1 MTKHKS
7 SRLALRLNSIPR
19 GLSEFAIDIDKAEK
33 CFEHSLDYRADAR
46 LNHSMT
52 NKILPKS
59 DPIVAQIQADCD
71 QISRTRTDVPQPVSR
86 RRFLRQASKGVI
98 GMGLAVGGVT
108 SATKGAFAQLGRQS
122 GGAPG
127 EIIEEEL
134 TPLVEARSEQVWN
147 GDVLDEG
154 VVNEMVDRAMM
165 KLTGLD
171 SAKEAWKDFVLPTDI
186 VGIKINPLAGKR
198 LSTHQII
205 VDKIIEGL
213 HGAGILSN
221 QIIIWD
227 RFESHLINAGYE
239 INQTDQGVR
248 CFASDS
254 EGVGYDD
261 EVFYETEKDVE
272 IRRENGSILSRYT
285 KLLTQELTVVINVP
299 VMKHHGI
306 TGVSGCLKNL
316 AFGSV
321 DNTSRFHSN
330 PINCNPAIADI
341 FAHTVLKDKVVL
353 NIVDGLLAAFNGG
366 PTYDP
371 DGVWQYGGIL
381 VSEDP
386 VALDQIIYQT
396 IEEKRKELELP
407 TLSRLSK
414 YIRSASRMD
423 LGTNDLDEVDYQEV
437 KV

>member
-1 MTKHKS
+1 MKNKT
-7 SRLALRLNSIPR
+7 
-19 GLSEFAIDIDKAEK
+19 
-33 CFEHSLDYRADAR
+33 SLQ
-46 LNHSMT
+46 
-52 NKILPKS
+52 S
-59 DPIVAQIQADCD
+59 DPIIAQIQADCE
-71 QISRTRTDVPQPVSR
+71 QVSHTKTVMPQPVSR
-86 RRFLRQASKGVI
+86 RRFLRHASQGVV
-98 GMGLAVGGVT
+98 GMGIALGGIT
-108 SATKGAFAQLGRQS
+108 SATRDAFAQLGRQP
-122 GGAPG
+122 GAPPG
-127 EIIEEEL
+127 EMIEEQL
-134 TPLVEARSEQVWN
+134 TPLVEASSEKVWN
-147 GDVLDEG
+147 GEILDEQI
-154 VVNEMVDRAMM
+154 VSEMIDRAMM

-171 SAKEAWKDFVLPTDI
+171 SAKETWKDFILPTDI
-186 VGIKINPLAGKR
+186 VGIKINPLAGKQ
-198 LSTHQII
+198 LSTHRIV
-205 VDKIIEGL
+205 VDKIIDGL
-213 HGAGILSN
+213 HGVGVLAN

-239 INQTDQGVR
+239 INQSDQGVR

-261 EVFYETEKDVE
+261 EVFYETEKDVAV
-272 IRRENGSILSRYT
+272 RRENDSALSRYT
-285 KLLTQELTVVINVP
+285 KILTKELTVVINVP

-306 TGVSGCLKNL
+306 AGVSGCLKNL

-321 DNTSRFHSN
+321 DNTHRFHSN

-353 NIVDGLLAAFNGG
+353 NIVDGLLAAFDGG

-371 DGVWQYGGIL
+371 DGVWQYGSIL
-381 VSEDP
+381 VSQDP

-396 IEEKRKELELP
+396 IEEKRKELELSP
-407 TLSRLSK
+407 LSRISK

>member
-1 MTKHKS
+1 MTDK
-7 SRLALRLNSIPR
+7 IP
-19 GLSEFAIDIDKAEK
+19 A
-33 CFEHSLDYRADAR
+33 
-46 LNHSMT
+46 
-52 NKILPKS
+52 KS
-59 DPIVAQIQADCD
+59 DAIVTQIQADCD
-71 QISRTRTDVPQPVSR
+71 QISHTEATIPQSVSR
-86 RRFLRQASKGVI
+86 RRFLRQTSKGVVGI
-98 GMGLAVGGVT
+98 GLALGGVT

-122 GGAPG
+122 GGLPG
-127 EIIEEEL
+127 EIVEEEL
-134 TPLVEARSEQVWN
+134 IPLVEARSEKVWN
-147 GDVLDEG
+147 GDLLDEG
-154 VVNEMVDRAMM
+154 VVSEMIDRAMM

-171 SAKEAWKDFVLPTDI
+171 SAKEAWKDFLLPTDI
-186 VGIKINPLAGKR
+186 VGIKINPLAGER
-198 LSTHQII
+198 LSTHRII

-213 HGAGILSN
+213 HGVGILSN

-239 INQTDQGVR
+239 INQSDRGVR

-272 IRRENGSILSRYT
+272 ERRENGSILSRYT

-299 VMKHHGI
+299 VMKHSGI
-306 TGVSGCLKNL
+306 AGVSGCLKNL

-321 DNTSRFHSN
+321 DNTFRFHSN

-341 FAHTVLKDKVVL
+341 FAHTILKDKVVL
-353 NIVDGLLAAFNGG
+353 NIVDGLLASFDGG

-371 DGVWQYGGIL
+371 DGVWQYGSIL
-381 VSEDP
+381 VSQDP

-396 IEEKRKELELP
+396 IEEKRKEFELP
-407 TLSRLSK
+407 TLSRISK

-423 LGTNDLDEVDYQEV
+423 LGTNDLDDVDYQEV

>member
-1 MTKHKS
+1 M
-7 SRLALRLNSIPR
+7 A
-19 GLSEFAIDIDKAEK
+19 
-33 CFEHSLDYRADAR
+33 
-46 LNHSMT
+46 
-52 NKILPKS
+52 NKKTPKS
-59 DPIVAQIQADCD
+59 DSIVAQIQEDCGH
-71 QISRTRTDVPQPVSR
+71 ISRTTVAMPQPVSR
-86 RRFLRQASKGVI
+86 RRFLRQVSKGVV
-98 GMGLAVGGVT
+98 GMGLALGGG
-108 SATKGAFAQLGRQS
+108 ATATRGAFAQLGRPS
-122 GGAPG
+122 GVPPG

-134 TPLVEARSEQVWN
+134 TPLVEARSEKVWN

-154 VVNEMVDRAMM
+154 VVSEMIDRAMM

-186 VGIKINPLAGKR
+186 VGIKINPLAGER
-198 LSTHQII
+198 LSTHRIV

-213 HGAGILSN
+213 HGTGILSN

-239 INQTDQGVR
+239 INQSDQGVR

-254 EGVGYDD
+254 EGIGYDD

-272 IRRENGSILSRYT
+272 VRRENGSILSRYT
-285 KLLTQELTVVINVP
+285 KLLTEEFTVVINVP

-306 TGVSGCLKNL
+306 AGVSGCLKNL

-341 FAHTVLKDKVVL
+341 YAHAVLKDKVVL

-371 DGVWQYGGIL
+371 DGVWRYGGIL

-396 IEEKRKELELP
+396 IEEKRKEFELP
-407 TLSRLSK
+407 TLSRVSK

-423 LGTNDLDEVDYQEV
+423 LGTNDLDEVDYQEI

>member
-1 MTKHKS
+1 MK
-7 SRLALRLNSIPR
+7 
-19 GLSEFAIDIDKAEK
+19 
-33 CFEHSLDYRADAR
+33 
-46 LNHSMT
+46 
-52 NKILPKS
+52 NKTLPES
-59 DPIVAQIQADCD
+59 DSIVAQIQADCD
-71 QISRTRTDVPQPVSR
+71 QISGVQAAIPQSVSR
-86 RRFLRQASKGVI
+86 RRFLHQTSKGVV
-98 GMGLAVGGVT
+98 GMGLALGGVAT
-108 SATKGAFAQLGRQS
+108 ATKGAFAQLGRPS
-122 GGAPG
+122 GGPPG

-134 TPLVEARSEQVWN
+134 TPLVEARSEKVWN

-154 VVNEMVDRAMM
+154 VVSEMIDRAMM

-171 SAKEAWKDFVLPTDI
+171 SAKEAWKDYVLPTDI
-186 VGIKINPLAGKR
+186 VGIKINPLAGEQ
-198 LSTHQII
+198 LSTHRII

-213 HGAGILSN
+213 RGAGILDN

-227 RFESHLINAGYE
+227 RFESHLIKAGYE

-272 IRRENGSILSRYT
+272 VRRENGSILSRYT
-285 KLLTQELTVVINVP
+285 KLLTKEFTVVINVP

-306 TGVSGCLKNL
+306 AGVSGCLKNL

-341 FAHTVLKDKVVL
+341 YAHAVLKDKVVL

-381 VSEDP
+381 VSQDP
-386 VALDQIIYQT
+386 VALDQIVYQT

-407 TLSRLSK
+407 TLSRISK
-414 YIRSASRMD
+414 YIRSASRME
-423 LGTNDLDEVDYQEV
+423 LGTNDLDEVDYQEI

>member
-1 MTKHKS
+1 
-7 SRLALRLNSIPR
+7 
-19 GLSEFAIDIDKAEK
+19 
-33 CFEHSLDYRADAR
+33 
-46 LNHSMT
+46 MT
-52 NKILPKS
+52 NKISPIS
-59 DPIVAQIQADCD
+59 DSIVAQIQADCD
-71 QISRTRTDVPQPVSR
+71 QISRAKAVMPQPVTR
-86 RRFLRQASKGVI
+86 RRFLRQTSKGVV
-98 GMGLAVGGVT
+98 GMGLALGGIT
-108 SATKGAFAQLGRQS
+108 STTKNAFAQLGRQS
-122 GGAPG
+122 GGPPG
-127 EIIEEEL
+127 EIVEEEL
-134 TPLVEARSEQVWN
+134 TPLVEARSDKVWN

-154 VVNEMVDRAMM
+154 VVSEMIDRAMM

-186 VGIKINPLAGKR
+186 VGIKINPLAGEQ
-198 LSTHQII
+198 LSTHRII

-254 EGVGYDD
+254 GGVGYDD

-285 KLLTQELTVVINVP
+285 KLLTKEFTVVINVP

-306 TGVSGCLKNL
+306 AGVSGCLKNL

-341 FAHTVLKDKVVL
+341 YAHAVLKDKVVL
-353 NIVDGLLAAFNGG
+353 NLVDALLAAFNGG
-366 PTYDP
+366 PTYTP

-381 VSEDP
+381 VSQDP

-396 IEEKRKELELP
+396 IEEKRKEFELP
-407 TLSRLSK
+407 TLSRISK

>member
-1 MTKHKS
+1 
-7 SRLALRLNSIPR
+7 
-19 GLSEFAIDIDKAEK
+19 
-33 CFEHSLDYRADAR
+33 
-46 LNHSMT
+46 MT
-52 NKILPKS
+52 NKTSPQS

-71 QISRTRTDVPQPVSR
+71 EISHTTTIIPESVSR
-86 RRFLRQASKGVI
+86 RRFLRQASKGAVGI
-98 GMGLAVGGVT
+98 GLALGGIT
-108 SATKGAFAQLGRQS
+108 SATKDAFAQLGRRP
-122 GGAPG
+122 GAPPG
-127 EIIEEEL
+127 EMVEEEL
-134 TPLVEARSEQVWN
+134 TPLVEARSEKVWN
-147 GDVLDEG
+147 GDLLDEQ
-154 VVNEMVDRAMM
+154 VVSEMIDRAMM

-186 VGIKINPLAGKR
+186 VGIKVNPLAGEQ
-198 LSTHQII
+198 LSTHRVI

-213 HGAGILSN
+213 YGVGVLAN

-239 INQTDQGVR
+239 INQGDRGVR

-261 EVFYETEKDVE
+261 EVFYETEKDVAV
-272 IRRENGSILSRYT
+272 RRENESVLSRYT
-285 KLLTQELTVVINVP
+285 NILTKELTVVINVP

-306 TGVSGCLKNL
+306 AGVSGCLKNL

-321 DNTSRFHSN
+321 DNTHRFHSN

-353 NIVDGLLAAFNGG
+353 NIVDGLLAAYDGG

-371 DGVWQYGGIL
+371 NGVWQYGSIL
-381 VSEDP
+381 ISQDP

-396 IEEKRKELELP
+396 IEEKRKELELSS
-407 TLSRLSK
+407 LSRISK

-423 LGTNDLDEVDYQEV
+423 LGTNDLDEVDYKEV

>member
-1 MTKHKS
+1 MKNRTS
-7 SRLALRLNSIPR
+7 S
-19 GLSEFAIDIDKAEK
+19 
-33 CFEHSLDYRADAR
+33 
-46 LNHSMT
+46 T
-52 NKILPKS
+52 S
-59 DPIVAQIQADCD
+59 DPVVAQIQADCA
-71 QISRTRTDVPQPVSR
+71 QISHTKEAIPEPVSR
-86 RRFLRQASKGVI
+86 RRFLRQTSKGVV
-98 GMGLAVGGVT
+98 GMGLALGSIT
-108 SATKGAFAQLGRQS
+108 SATTAAFAQLGHQH
-122 GGAPG
+122 GAPPG
-127 EIIEEEL
+127 EVVDEQL
-134 TPLVEARSEQVWN
+134 TPLVEATSEKVWN

-154 VVNEMVDRAMM
+154 VVSEMIDRAMM

-198 LSTHQII
+198 LSTHRAI
-205 VDKIIEGL
+205 VDKIIDGL
-213 HGAGILSN
+213 YGAGILSN

-227 RFESHLINAGYE
+227 RFESHLIDAGYE
-239 INQTDQGVR
+239 INQSNRGVR

-254 EGVGYDD
+254 KGVGYDD

-272 IRRENGSILSRYT
+272 ERRESGSILSRYT
-285 KLLTQELTVVINVP
+285 NLLTKGVTVVINVP

-306 TGVSGCLKNL
+306 AGVSGCLKNL

-330 PINCNPAIADI
+330 PLNCNPAIADI

-353 NIVDGLLAAFNGG
+353 NIVDGLLAAFDGG
-366 PTYDP
+366 PTYNP

-381 VSEDP
+381 VSQDP
-386 VALDQIIYQT
+386 VALDQIVYQT
-396 IEEKRKELELP
+396 VEEKRKELNLP
-407 TLSRLSK
+407 SISRLSR

-423 LGTNDLDEVDYQEV
+423 LGTNDLDEVDYKEV

>member
-1 MTKHKS
+1 
-7 SRLALRLNSIPR
+7 
-19 GLSEFAIDIDKAEK
+19 
-33 CFEHSLDYRADAR
+33 
-46 LNHSMT
+46 MT
-52 NKILPKS
+52 NKTSPQS

-71 QISRTRTDVPQPVSR
+71 EILHTTTIIPESVSR
-86 RRFLRQASKGVI
+86 RRFLRQTSQGVV
-98 GMGLAVGGVT
+98 GMGLALGGVT
-108 SATKGAFAQLGRQS
+108 AVTRDAFAQLGRRP
-122 GGAPG
+122 GAPPG
-127 EIIEEEL
+127 EIVEERF
-134 TPLVEARSEQVWN
+134 TPLVEARSEKVWN
-147 GDVLDEG
+147 GDLLDEQ
-154 VVNEMVDRAMM
+154 VVSEMIDRAMM

-186 VGIKINPLAGKR
+186 VGIKVNPLAGER
-198 LSTHQII
+198 LSTHRVI

-213 HGAGILSN
+213 YGVGVLAN

-239 INQTDQGVR
+239 INQSDRGVR

-261 EVFYETEKDVE
+261 EVFYETEKDVKE
-272 IRRENGSILSRYT
+272 RRENDSVLSRYT
-285 KLLTQELTVVINVP
+285 KILTKELTVVINVP

-306 TGVSGCLKNL
+306 AGVSGCLKNL

-321 DNTSRFHSN
+321 DNTHRFHSN

-353 NIVDGLLAAFNGG
+353 NIVDGLLAAFDGG

-371 DGVWQYGGIL
+371 NGVWQYGGIL
-381 VSEDP
+381 VSQDP

-396 IEEKRKELELP
+396 IEEKRKELELSS
-407 TLSRLSK
+407 LSRISK

>member
-1 MTKHKS
+1 MARKIS
-7 SRLALRLNSIPR
+7 S
-19 GLSEFAIDIDKAEK
+19 
-33 CFEHSLDYRADAR
+33 
-46 LNHSMT
+46 T
-52 NKILPKS
+52 S

-71 QISRTRTDVPQPVSR
+71 QVSCTEAAILQSVSR
-86 RRFLRQASKGVI
+86 RRFLRQASKGVV
-98 GMGLAVGGVT
+98 GMGLALGGV
-108 SATKGAFAQLGRQS
+108 ATATRGAFAQLGRPS
-122 GGAPG
+122 GGPPG
-127 EIIEEEL
+127 EIVEEEL
-134 TPLVEARSEQVWN
+134 TPLVEARSEKVWN
-147 GDVLDEG
+147 GDMLDEG
-154 VVNEMVDRAMM
+154 VVSEMIDRAMM
-165 KLTGLD
+165 KFTGLN

-186 VGIKINPLAGKR
+186 VGIKINSLAGEK
-198 LSTHQII
+198 LSTHRII

-227 RFESHLINAGYE
+227 RFESHLIKAGYE
-239 INQTDQGVR
+239 INQSDQGVR

-285 KLLTQELTVVINVP
+285 KLLTKAFTVVINVP
-299 VMKHHGI
+299 VMKHNGI
-306 TGVSGCLKNL
+306 AGVSGCLKNL

-341 FAHTVLKDKVVL
+341 YAHAVLKDKVVL
-353 NIVDGLLAAFNGG
+353 NIVDGLLAAFDGG
-366 PTYDP
+366 PEYDP
-371 DGVWQYGGIL
+371 NGVWQYGGIL
-381 VSEDP
+381 VSQDP

-407 TLSRLSK
+407 TLSRISK
-414 YIRSASRMD
+414 YIRSASRLD
-423 LGTNDLDEVDYQEV
+423 LGTNDLDEVDYQEI

>member
-1 MTKHKS
+1 
-7 SRLALRLNSIPR
+7 
-19 GLSEFAIDIDKAEK
+19 
-33 CFEHSLDYRADAR
+33 
-46 LNHSMT
+46 
-52 NKILPKS
+52 
-59 DPIVAQIQADCD
+59 
-71 QISRTRTDVPQPVSR
+71 
-86 RRFLRQASKGVI
+86 
-98 GMGLAVGGVT
+98 MG
-108 SATKGAFAQLGRQS
+108 
-122 GGAPG
+122 
-127 EIIEEEL
+127 EEQL
-134 TPLVEARSEQVWN
+134 TPLVEAKSEKVWSGETLDEQV
-147 GDVLDEG
+147 VS
-154 VVNEMVDRAMM
+154 EMIDRAMM

-171 SAKEAWKDFVLPTDI
+171 SAKEAWKDFILPTDI

-198 LSTHQII
+198 LSTHRII
-205 VDKIIEGL
+205 VDKIIDGL
-213 HGAGILSN
+213 YGVGVLAN

-227 RFESHLINAGYE
+227 RFESHLIKAGYE
-239 INQTDQGVR
+239 INQSGRGVR

-261 EVFYETEKDVE
+261 EVFYETEKDVKE
-272 IRRENGSILSRYT
+272 RRENDSVLSRYT
-285 KLLTQELTVVINVP
+285 KILTQELTVVINVP

-306 TGVSGCLKNL
+306 AGVSGCLKNL

-341 FAHTVLKDKVVL
+341 FAHTVLKDKVAL
-353 NIVDGLLAAFNGG
+353 NIVDGLLAAFDGG

-381 VSEDP
+381 VSQDP

-396 IEEKRKELELP
+396 IEEKRKELELS

-414 YIRSASRMD
+414 YIRSASRME

>member
-1 MTKHKS
+1 MAKKKT
-7 SRLALRLNSIPR
+7 
-19 GLSEFAIDIDKAEK
+19 
-33 CFEHSLDYRADAR
+33 
-46 LNHSMT
+46 
-52 NKILPKS
+52 PKS
-59 DPIVAQIQADCD
+59 DSIVARIQEDCD
-71 QISRTRTDVPQPVSR
+71 QISRTEADIPQSVTR
-86 RRFLRQASKGVI
+86 RRFLRQTSKGVL
-98 GMGLAVGGVT
+98 GMGLALGSIT
-108 SATKGAFAQLGRQS
+108 SATKSAFAQLGRPS
-122 GGAPG
+122 GGPPG

-134 TPLVEARSEQVWN
+134 TPLVEARSEKVWN

-154 VVNEMVDRAMM
+154 VVSEMIDRAMM

-186 VGIKINPLAGKR
+186 VGIKINPLAGER
-198 LSTHQII
+198 LSTHRIV

-213 HGAGILSN
+213 HGTGILSN
-221 QIIIWD
+221 QIVIWD

-239 INQTDQGVR
+239 INQSDQGVR

-254 EGVGYDD
+254 AGVGYDD
-261 EVFYETEKDVE
+261 EVFYETEKDVKE
-272 IRRENGSILSRYT
+272 RRENGSILSRYT

-306 TGVSGCLKNL
+306 AGVSGCLKNL

-321 DNTSRFHSN
+321 DNTFRFHSN

-353 NIVDGLLAAFNGG
+353 NIVDGLLAAFDGG
-366 PTYDP
+366 PEYDP
-371 DGVWQYGGIL
+371 NGVWQYGGIL
-381 VSEDP
+381 VSQDP

>member
-1 MTKHKS
+1 
-7 SRLALRLNSIPR
+7 
-19 GLSEFAIDIDKAEK
+19 
-33 CFEHSLDYRADAR
+33 
-46 LNHSMT
+46 MT
-52 NKILPKS
+52 NKISPKS
-59 DPIVAQIQADCD
+59 DPIVAQIQADRD
-71 QISRTRTDVPQPVSR
+71 QISRAKTVMPQPVTR
-86 RRFLRQASKGVI
+86 RRFLRQTSKGVV
-98 GMGLAVGGVT
+98 GMGLALGGIT
-108 SATKGAFAQLGRQS
+108 STTKNAFAQLGRQS
-122 GGAPG
+122 GGPPG
-127 EIIEEEL
+127 EIVEEEL
-134 TPLVEARSEQVWN
+134 TPLVEARSDKVWN

-154 VVNEMVDRAMM
+154 VVSEMIDRAMM

-186 VGIKINPLAGKR
+186 VGIKINPLAGAQ
-198 LSTHQII
+198 LSTHRII

-254 EGVGYDD
+254 GGVGYDD

-285 KLLTQELTVVINVP
+285 KLLTKEFTVVINVP

-306 TGVSGCLKNL
+306 AGVSGCLKNL

-341 FAHTVLKDKVVL
+341 YAHTVLKDKVVL
-353 NIVDGLLAAFNGG
+353 NLVDALLAAFNGG
-366 PTYDP
+366 PTYTP

-381 VSEDP
+381 VSQDP

-407 TLSRLSK
+407 TLSRVSK